1 MLLRLLCRDPMDGPY
16 TALFPSLATFEKFS
30 NIVVDL
36 DVPIIVLIS
45 TNTPINKTT
54 TEETTIATI
63 PPVFRSIVYLELRIF
78 KMGTPILNLPI
89 RPICAVTQPLP
100 GNRVTR
106 MKITPICI
114 I

>member
-1 MLLRLLCRDPMDGPY
+1 MYNPYLVLL
-16 TALFPSLATFEKFS
+16 PSLAAFEGFS
-30 NIVVDL
+30 ITIVGP
-36 DVPIIVLIS
+36 DVPIIVSIS

-63 PPVFRSIVYLELRIF
+63 PPVVRSMVYLDLRIF
-78 KMGTPILNLPI
+78 KMGTPILNLPV

-106 MKITPICI
+106 MEIIPICI